1 MSKWAGPEF
10 GWLQIGSWLIVIVV
24 WLAIVFFAWKYFM
37 ENPMVRTK
45 RDRKNPESDRGRP
58 LPPSS

>member
-45 RDRKNPESDRGRP
+45 RDRKNPESDRRPP
-58 LPPSS
+58 LPPSP